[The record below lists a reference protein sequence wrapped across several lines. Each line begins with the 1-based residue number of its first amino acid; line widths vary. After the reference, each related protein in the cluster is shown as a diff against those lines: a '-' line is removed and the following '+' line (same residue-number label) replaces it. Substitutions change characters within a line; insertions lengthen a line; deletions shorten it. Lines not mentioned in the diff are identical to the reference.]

1 MLEWQKSTAPD
12 RAEVERNAE
21 RVGITRSEVAD
32 YFNRVETE
40 WANRDECITF
50 NCDDKA
56 QFLRDAANWL
66 AEQIE
71 AIRCMSRT
79 MRSFYKPVLET
90 PNEHGD
96 YFIEVVD

>member
-32 YFNRVETE
+32 YFNRIETE

-50 NCDDKA
+50 NCGDKA

-71 AIRCMSRT
+71 NIRRMPRALLPFC
-79 MRSFYKPVLET
+79 KPVIET